1 MTVLTLTYREQS
13 IPILLVRR
21 RMRSL
26 RVVVKPGGQVVLSVP
41 TWAGKEAIEGFLKDK
56 ARWIGE
62 KYSLHA
68 KRRSYLS
75 LPWIEEGKAFLWG
88 ERVPVT
94 VTLSAKEGV
103 LWDTEGVTISVKNP
117 DRLQKVYEKELRAL
131 ATRVFSEMIDEW
143 MPVFEA
149 KGCTRPTL
157 KIKVLR
163 SKWGSYH
170 AGKKEVTMNLHL
182 LKADRACAEYVL
194 VHELTHM
201 LYLGH
206 GKDFHA
212 FLNGTF
218 PTAKQN
224 KKRLN
229 AGIEVD

>member
-1 MTVLTLTYREQS
+1 MSALTLTYQDQT

-26 RVVVKPGGQVVLSVP
+26 RIVVKPGGQVVLSAP

-56 ARWIGE
+56 AQWIVE
-62 KYSLHA
+62 KYRKHS
-68 KRRSYLS
+68 KRRSYVS

-94 VTLSAKEGV
+94 MTLSAKERVFWG
-103 LWDTEGVTISVKNP
+103 TEGVTIFVKSP

-131 ATRVFSEMIDEW
+131 AMRVFSAMIDKW
-143 MPVFEA
+143 MPIFEGR
-149 KGCTRPTL
+149 GCSRPTL
-157 KIKVLR
+157 KIKTLR

-182 LKADRACAEYVL
+182 LKADKGCAEYVL

-212 FLNGTF
+212 FLNAIF
-218 PTAKQN
+218 SSAREC
-224 KKRLN
+224 KKRLD
-229 AGIEVD
+229 AGIEG